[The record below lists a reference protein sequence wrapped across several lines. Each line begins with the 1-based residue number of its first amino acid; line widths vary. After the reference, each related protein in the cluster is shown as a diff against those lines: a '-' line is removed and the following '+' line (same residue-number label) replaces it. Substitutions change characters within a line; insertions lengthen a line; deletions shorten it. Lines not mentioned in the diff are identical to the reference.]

1 MAQKFGN
8 GRWVRDGFL
17 DNRTAGTVV
26 ARLYL
31 AGVGPVELCLRGDFK
46 PDIAGQMIV
55 LRNPRFEEDELAG
68 HVLGD
73 FESPQV
79 GTVSLI
85 SFDPHPLL
93 APHPYIEWF
102 SSRGGHYR
110 IELQPDDAW
119 IATEAEVAQLDGVAT
134 RIRTSLQSAAAAP
147 AERGRAEESDWV

>member
-26 ARLYL
+26 GQLFFASVGLVDLY
-31 AGVGPVELCLRGDFK
+31 LRGDFK
-46 PDIAGQMIV
+46 NDLVGQIIC
-55 LRNPRFEEDELAG
+55 LHNRHFEEDELAG

-73 FESPQV
+73 LEVPQV
-79 GTVSLI
+79 GAVSLI

-102 SSRGGHYR
+102 SDRENHYR
-110 IELQPDDAW
+110 IELLEGDAW
-119 IATEAEVAQLDGVAT
+119 VAT
-134 RIRTSLQSAAAAP
+134 PEETKALELESARIRATLGGPPQSAP
-147 AERGRAEESDWV
+147 PPRQDSDSEWV